1 MHITGLPPTR
11 FDLPGVTEPV
21 YIATQQWALEPWEG
35 EDPPELSLT
44 WARKGKFS
52 APDSRRRHKVQGS
65 ETVLDAIPVGTVL
78 GRRASQNPSFTD
90 TSPLPLRP
98 WRARL
103 PAPPGPRRAR
113 PRRQVLAACLSAHRT
128 MINGSAHCA
137 ARLSRSVSAWPA
149 PLGAELD
156 RMTRRAGHWRGR
168 ARSRRT
174 DHPVR
179 YSSQAPSSVLSRGRR
194 EDCSLNLPMANS
206 YQSRASMSYGPSKIV
221 TKRQSSPSAGPWSIA
236 SPAGKWQ

>member
-1 MHITGLPPTR
+1 MMERCHHPAAGQQGCGPAALRCPREPAAGTRRPGRSRAGLR
-11 FDLPGVTEPV
+11 
-21 YIATQQWALEPWEG
+21 
-35 EDPPELSLT
+35 
-44 WARKGKFS
+44 
-52 APDSRRRHKVQGS
+52 
-65 ETVLDAIPVGTVL
+65 
-78 GRRASQNPSFTD
+78 N
-90 TSPLPLRP
+90 
-98 WRARL
+98 
-103 PAPPGPRRAR
+103 R
-113 PRRQVLAACLSAHRT
+113 PRSCQQVRPPDPLLAACLSAHRT

-137 ARLSRSVSAWPA
+137 ARLSRRVSAWPA